1 MQNYV
6 IRRVLGLIPILLMLS
21 FLIFAMIDLAPGDPV
36 LQLYGYNPNVGPE
49 EIQRL
54 REYYGLDKPMPFRY
68 ISWARKMLSGSF
80 GNSAAFHIPVSELL
94 AQRIPRTLQL
104 TVVALCTSL
113 IIALPIGV
121 YSALK
126 PYSPIDYVATF
137 CVFLGRSM
145 PSFWFALITIIVFSI
160 HLKWLPAAGVET
172 GDLKG
177 WVGSFDRI
185 KHLILPL
192 MVLSFLQVTGWV
204 RYIRASLLEV
214 VKSDYIRTARAK
226 GLAERTVVLKH
237 ALRNAMIPI
246 ITIIALDLPQLVG
259 GTVVIEQVFAYPG
272 MGRLIFEAIVSKDV
286 NLAMA
291 CLILLACLTVVAS
304 LLADVFYAVVDPRVR
319 FQ

>member
-1 MQNYV
+1 
-6 IRRVLGLIPILLMLS
+6 MLS
-21 FLIFAMIDLAPGDPV
+21 VLLFTMIDLAPGDPV
-36 LQLYGYNPNVGPE
+36 LQLYGYNPDVRPE

-54 REYYGLDKPMPFRY
+54 REYYGLDKPMPYRY
-68 ISWARKMLSGSF
+68 AKWVAKMASGSF
-80 GNSAAFHIPVSELL
+80 GNSAAFHIPVSDLL
-94 AQRIPRTLQL
+94 GQRIPRTLQL

-113 IIALPIGV
+113 IIAVPIGV

-126 PYSPIDYVATF
+126 PYSLADYVATF
-137 CVFLGRSM
+137 FVFLGRSM
-145 PSFWFALITIIVFSI
+145 PSFWFALITIMVFSI

-172 GDLKG
+172 GDLTG
-177 WVGSFDRI
+177 WIGSWDKI

-192 MVLSFLQVTGWV
+192 MVLTFLQVTGWV
-204 RYIRASLLEV
+204 RYVRASLLEV

-226 GLAERTVVLKH
+226 GVTESKVILKH

-291 CLILLACLTVVAS
+291 CLILLACLTVIAS
-304 LLADVFYAVVDPRVR
+304 LLADISYAVVDPRVR